1 MTGMVRSA
9 HTAPLRHAA
18 KADQGRQFLAPAVQP
33 QHSCT
38 HLSATLTPPAPADAA
53 SVVVGMRAGVGRVAV
68 GCCVGIDAVTWP
80 CHLLVAAS
88 SSLADFRARRHACG
102 RLSRAAPACERSA
115 GRPGRMP
122 TPPRALSGVAGVLW
136 GDSVKLCVGIAA
148 RSSHGCNCDFSCS
161 RAGLAIPTASIVIP

>member
-1 MTGMVRSA
+1 MRLPCS
-9 HTAPLRHAA
+9 HNTA
-18 KADQGRQFLAPAVQP
+18 APTYQP
-33 QHSCT
+33 PS
-38 HLSATLTPPAPADAA
+38 LPPAPADAA

-122 TPPRALSGVAGVLW
+122 APPRALSGVAGVLW
-136 GDSVKLCVGIAA
+136 GDSVKLCVA
-148 RSSHGCNCDFSCS
+148 HCS
-161 RAGLAIPTASIVIP
+161 ALEPWLQLRFFVFARAGLGSFAIAHCVHRDSLTLLYTWVCVLSAVRSVQNLL